1 MIIGGIMKSK
11 RGLKVYF
18 IHSTKIDYNNL
29 IYLPVLR
36 SRELSHHRL
45 VFSQTEDNK
54 DKYYKD
60 LIASADLLVVELT
73 SPDIGFNMELKEAIT
88 SKKPIL
94 ALAQKNIG
102 YDSKYQKL
110 LKNVIGYG
118 NEVEFRYFVETFVKN
133 YDERMNAGKTDPTVV
148 LGVLN

>member
-1 MIIGGIMKSK
+1 MDNK

-36 SRELSHHRL
+36 SRELANHRL
-45 VFSQTEDNK
+45 IFSQTEANK

-60 LIASADLLVVELT
+60 IIDEADVLVVELT
-73 SPDIGFNMELKEAIT
+73 SPDLSFNMELKQAIIT
-88 SKKPIL
+88 KKPIL
-94 ALAQKNIG
+94 ALAQKSIG

-110 LKNVIGYG
+110 LKNVIGYS
-118 NEVEFRYFVETFVKN
+118 NETEFRYFVETFVKN
-133 YDERMNAGKTDPTVV
+133 YETRMNAGKTDPTVV
-148 LGVLN
+148 LGILN